1 MGRKQ
6 KEPRDKIKEVRIYL
20 KVGIIEDLGGEDR
33 IKQLII
39 DHLLT
44 DKPKPKPTK
53 SKPVKEKELSEPVF
67 TPSPNDFYIG
77 VKNKA
82 TKGGIDYCSN
92 PKEVGNKVSEYLAK
106 NRDYF
111 LNEICGGNEE
121 FLRIHFTSFWK
132 TKTSGQTIYR
142 DYPSLRMNLAA
153 YLNLKL
159 EKTPNGTTPITA
171 PRASKLDAHFE
182 SNRRAKELLKKH
194 FGSEPVHGNSLD

>member
-1 MGRKQ
+1 MREEDRLEFFHIG
-6 KEPRDKIKEVRIYL
+6 L
-20 KVGIIEDLGGEDR
+20 KKHIIEELGG
-33 IKQLII
+33 I
-39 DHLLT
+39 DQVRALVTDYLT
-44 DKPKPKPTK
+44 KGKPKPKPK
-53 SKPVKEKELSEPVF
+53 EPKPVKEKELSEPVF

-159 EKTPNGTTPITA
+159 EKTPNGTTSITT

-194 FGSEPVHGNSLD
+194 FGSEPVHGNSFD